1 MSSRVPLRVSDSDVS
16 VVRAEVSRL
25 EAAYKNYEAGRKW
38 GIGGYGG
45 RGKGTVMRAITH
57 ITWGS
62 TAPSP
67 RHLNLIRF

>member
-38 GIGGYGG
+38 GIGG
-45 RGKGTVMRAITH
+45 RAS
-57 ITWGS
+57 G
-62 TAPSP
+62 
-67 RHLNLIRF
+67 

>member
-38 GIGGYGG
+38 GIGGRALVTRSSQEVSDARRSVGRSVAVAVGG
-45 RGKGTVMRAITH
+45 MK
-57 ITWGS
+57 
-62 TAPSP
+62 
-67 RHLNLIRF
+67 